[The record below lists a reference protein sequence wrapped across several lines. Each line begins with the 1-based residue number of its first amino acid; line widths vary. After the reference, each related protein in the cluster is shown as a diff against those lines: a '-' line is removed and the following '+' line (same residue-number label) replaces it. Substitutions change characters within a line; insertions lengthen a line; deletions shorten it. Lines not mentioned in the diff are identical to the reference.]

1 MEHEAD
7 HRQRDHR
14 LGDLRQFLVIPGQ
27 APPSPKPAECSLNHP
42 STREQ
47 DEAGRRRDP
56 ADDDQCQPEQ
66 KAGEQDGNAV
76 VDAVGEHRLQ
86 PRVEPLQS
94 PQQVTGAVGV
104 LDVGGMNPDA
114 EQQT

>member
-1 MEHEAD
+1 MRVRWPATV
-7 HRQRDHR
+7 
-14 LGDLRQFLVIPGQ
+14 FASIPATTPIGWS
-27 APPSPKPAECSLNHP
+27 APAAEPTESPLHHP
-42 STREQ
+42 PPWQQ
-47 DEAGRRRDP
+47 DEAGGAGDAP
-56 ADDDQCQPEQ
+56 DDDQRQAEQ
-66 KAGEQDGNAV
+66 EAGEQDGDAV